1 VWRRGEAV
9 VDTDP
14 ARLDQ
19 EMMHAFL
26 TESYWARGRSRDELA
41 VAVTNSLPFGLYLEG
56 PGARSEGGE
65 RQVGFARV
73 VTDRLTFAYVADVFV
88 LPAERGRGLGSFLMG
103 CVLDCPDTR
112 SVRYWT
118 LFTRDAH
125 ALYRR
130 FGFGPLQGERL
141 ARFMI
146 RHGPAGDLPA
156 AGGAPE
162 RPS

>member
-1 VWRRGEAV
+1 MSAWRQGDAV

-14 ARLDQ
+14 ARLDVD
-19 EMMHAFL
+19 MMHAFL
-26 TESYWARGRSRDELA
+26 TASYWARGRSREELG
-41 VAVTNSLPFGLYLEG
+41 VALANSLPFGLYL
-56 PGARSEGGE
+56 GG

-88 LPAERGRGLGSFLMG
+88 LEAERGRGLGSFLMR
-103 CVLDCPDTR
+103 CVLDSPETR

-130 FGFGPLQGERL
+130 VGFGRLEGERL

-146 RHGPAGDLPA
+146 RYGPGGELPPGRPAGA
-156 AGGAPE
+156 AP
-162 RPS
+162 

>member
-1 VWRRGEAV
+1 MTTWHRGDAV

-14 ARLDQ
+14 ARLDL

-26 TESYWARGRSRDELA
+26 TRSYWARGRSLEEVRLA
-41 VAVTNSLPFGLYLEG
+41 VEHSLPFGLYLAG
-56 PGARSEGGE
+56 

-73 VTDRLTFAYVADVFV
+73 VTDRLTFAYIADVFV
-88 LPAERGRGLGSFLMG
+88 EDAERSRGLGSFLME
-103 CVLDCPDTR
+103 CVTGHEALAC
-112 SVRYWT
+112 VGIWT

-141 ARFMI
+141 ERFMI
-146 RHGPAGDLPA
+146 RD
-156 AGGAPE
+156 GGA
-162 RPS
+162 S